1 MSTTQLWQRLFVGG
15 IEDAE
20 AISNSNPLEI
30 ANVITLPGDIAE
42 PPGAR
47 TTSFY
52 RWQGVGP
59 SRFRSLT

>member
-1 MSTTQLWQRLFVGG
+1 MSATQVRERLFVGG

-20 AISNSNPLEI
+20 ALAESNPFEI

-59 SRFRSLT
+59 SRS